1 MPDVDPEILFIY
13 RGLDLGGVLLMAV
26 MGGTMARRRGFDLVG
41 FLFLALFSALG
52 GGMLRDALIGEG
64 TVAAMAEPVYLT
76 LATTGALV
84 AWLTH
89 FKSRAWELF
98 QTHADAIVLGAW
110 AVTGCVKA
118 LSFGLPLLSAI
129 FMGVLTGVG
138 GGMLR
143 DIAIGQVPS
152 IFTGGRLYAT
162 PAIIAATVMV
172 LFHIAGHDA
181 AGMIISPII
190 GAGLAILGYWRGWRL
205 PVDPEWAPVNAAA
218 TRVGRM
224 FRRRR

>member
-1 MPDVDPEILFIY
+1 MPGVDPEILLIY
-13 RGLDLGGVLLMAV
+13 RGLDLGGVLLMSV

-52 GGMLRDALIGEG
+52 GGMLRDTLIGEG
-64 TVAAMAEPVYLT
+64 TVAAMAEPVYLA
-76 LATTGALV
+76 LAITGALV

-98 QTHADAIVLGAW
+98 QTHADALVLGAW

-118 LSFGLPLLSAI
+118 LSFDLPLLSAI

-162 PAIIAATVMV
+162 PAIIAATSMV
-172 LFHIAGHDA
+172 LFHLAGRDA
-181 AGMIISPII
+181 LGMIISPTL

-205 PVDPEWAPVNAAA
+205 PTDPEWAPVNTAVER
-218 TRVGRM
+218 TWRVI
-224 FRRRR
+224 RRRK